1 MNLVALTGR
10 LETDPDLHYDPAGR
24 PTSTMRITITDHRS
38 DDAITVEVIA
48 HDSRATTVA
57 RHLTTGRLVGV
68 EGRIVQVDG
77 ANQHRRWAKHQIL
90 ATTIDFLDPNP
101 RTPAAAGPGAVST
114 SRA

>member
-10 LETDPDLHYDPAGR
+10 LDTDPDLHYDTGGR
-24 PTSTMRITITDHRS
+24 PTATLRVTVTDHRS

-57 RHLTTGRLVGV
+57 RHLSTGRLVGV
-68 EGRIVQVDG
+68 EGRIIQVDG

-101 RTPAAAGPGAVST
+101 RIPRGAGSAAPTTA
-114 SRA
+114 